1 MKSALK
7 FVMALTVTILLMLA
21 FRALAFTVYTV
32 RGTALEPAFSDGDRV
47 LVNRWSYGLRT
58 GGGKM
63 FRYVR
68 WVARPVE
75 RGELVVFNNP
85 ADTARPVSR
94 RNAMAYYCKGVPG
107 DTVRAGNATLVVPGK
122 GRHITVTAGNI
133 ALLCRIYNMYEGRK
147 ADIRRGRLY
156 VDGRRTD
163 CAMLAYDY
171 YWLEPSRQGAAQAGV
186 KGMLVPENHVVGR
199 VVVRVW
205 PLPNPP
211 EGGNDDGNSPSP
223 TLPREGA

>member
-1 MKSALK
+1 MKCALK

-75 RGELVVFNNP
+75 RG
-85 ADTARPVSR
+85 
-94 RNAMAYYCKGVPG
+94 
-107 DTVRAGNATLVVPGK
+107 
-122 GRHITVTAGNI
+122 

-211 EGGNDDGNSPSP
+211 EGGNDDGS
-223 TLPREGA
+223 